1 LDSITY
7 TKKLNAFTFAHQNFF
22 CLNIRNILS
31 EYFICLNILRS
42 MIDQGYDFL
51 LLEFVIQNPTFHRQ

>member
-1 LDSITY
+1 
-7 TKKLNAFTFAHQNFF
+7 
-22 CLNIRNILS
+22 
-31 EYFICLNILRS
+31 